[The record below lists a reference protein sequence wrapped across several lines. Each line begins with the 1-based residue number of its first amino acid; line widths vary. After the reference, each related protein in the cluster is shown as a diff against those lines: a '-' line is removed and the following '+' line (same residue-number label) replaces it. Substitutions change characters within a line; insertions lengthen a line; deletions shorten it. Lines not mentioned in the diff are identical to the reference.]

1 MSDEKIAQRKIALQ
15 PAQGQVPLDANPL
28 LLAVRANQLD
38 SGASRPG
45 LDAGKLPDTV
55 TIGAANGRVRTL
67 VHGRNMPHE
76 FMSVCS
82 KLNID
87 HS

>member
-1 MSDEKIAQRKIALQ
+1 MPDEKIAQGKITLQ
-15 PAQGQVPLDANPL
+15 PAQREVPLDSSPL

-38 SGASRPG
+38 SGASRSG
-45 LDAGKLPDTV
+45 LDTGKLPDTV
-55 TIGAANGRVRTL
+55 TGGTANGRVRTL
-67 VHGRNMPHE
+67 VHRRNMPHA

-82 KLNID
+82 ILNID